1 MAVNDAFVKI
11 DLHGMRREEAVE
23 AVESALA
30 SAGPNIYQIQI
41 VHGFNRGTSLKGMIY
56 DEFRS
61 DKRVKR
67 IMPGENQ
74 GVTVLVLK
82 ELF

>member
-1 MAVNDAFVKI
+1 MAVNEAFITI
-11 DLHGMRREEAVE
+11 DLHGMRREDAEKTVE
-23 AVESALA
+23 KAFA
-30 SAGPNIYQIQI
+30 SAGPNTYQIQI
-41 VHGFNRGTSLKGMIY
+41 VHGFNRGTSLKDMIY
-56 DEFRS
+56 EEFRS

-82 ELF
+82 DLY

>member
-1 MAVNDAFVKI
+1 MAVSEAFIKI
-11 DLHGMRREEAVE
+11 DLHGMRREEAE
-23 AVESALA
+23 KAVEKALA
-30 SAGPNIYQIQI
+30 SAGPNTYQIQI
-41 VHGFNRGTSLKGMIY
+41 VHGFNRGTSLKDMIY
-56 DEFRS
+56 EEFRS

>member
-1 MAVNDAFVKI
+1 MAVNEAFIKI
-11 DLHGMRREEAVE
+11 DLHGMHREDAEKTVE
-23 AVESALA
+23 KAFA
-30 SAGPNIYQIQI
+30 SAGPNTYQIQI
-41 VHGFNRGTSLKGMIY
+41 VHGFNRGTSLKDMIY
-56 DEFRS
+56 EEFRS

-82 ELF
+82 DLY